1 MKINKSN
8 PSLVEQEKYSIAFSP
23 THEAEVVKF
32 LQMTHQK
39 YVICESI
46 LDIIMRVENNE
57 VDSVYLYNQ
66 EDYILDGEPM
76 PKSAVRL
83 FEVVCNCSGVA
94 IFPLSEVI

>member
-23 THEAEVVKF
+23 THGAEVVKF
-32 LQMTHQK
+32 LQMTHQD
-39 YVICESI
+39 YIVCSNIV
-46 LDIIMRVENNE
+46 DIVRRVADKQVE
-57 VDSVYLYNQ
+57 SVYLYSP
-66 EDYILDGEPM
+66 EDYILDGLPM
-76 PKSAVRL
+76 PSSAVRL